1 MIEHVAHPDQFLAQ
15 AAALVRPGGY
25 VVMTT
30 PNGRYLRNT
39 LPKFSECEDAGRYEA
54 VQFRPNSD
62 GHIFL
67 LHPDEID
74 GLARRAGLD
83 VDALTLFT
91 NPLTSG
97 HMKSEVVL
105 AVLPAGIVRADR
117 SRITSAAARPAG
129 DLPRSHGGA
138 FPEACPVKRL
148 RVALVADLAEE
159 RWPSMDLVAEML
171 LGQLRGQRFAASLDV
186 QMLRPS
192 LTPRGRGVGRYIN
205 RFWDYSRWL
214 RTRANS
220 FDIFHIVDHSYA
232 HLAHVLPATRTV
244 VTCHDA
250 DAFMPLVDPSVIPTR
265 LPKVL
270 TRFVL
275 SGMRKAACVTCDT
288 AATRDEVG
296 KYNLVRPDRLV
307 VVPVGVHP
315 ALTST
320 AVPDSDAALEQ
331 ILGPVRP
338 DVPELLHVGSCIPAS
353 ASTCCCASWR
363 RSSRSIHA

>member
-1 MIEHVAHPDQFLAQ
+1 
-15 AAALVRPGGY
+15 
-25 VVMTT
+25 
-30 PNGRYLRNT
+30 
-39 LPKFSECEDAGRYEA
+39 
-54 VQFRPNSD
+54 
-62 GHIFL
+62 
-67 LHPDEID
+67 
-74 GLARRAGLD
+74 
-83 VDALTLFT
+83 
-91 NPLTSG
+91 
-97 HMKSEVVL
+97 
-105 AVLPAGIVRADR
+105 
-117 SRITSAAARPAG
+117 
-129 DLPRSHGGA
+129 
-138 FPEACPVKRL
+138 
-148 RVALVADLAEE
+148 
-159 RWPSMDLVAEML
+159 MDLVAEML

-192 LTPRGRGVGRYIN
+192 LTPRGRGIGRYIN

-296 KYNLVRPDRLV
+296 KYDLVRPDRLV

-331 ILGPVRP
+331 MLGPVHP
-338 DVPELLHVGSCIPAS
+338 DVPELLHVGSCIPRKRIDLLLRIVAS
-353 ASTCCCASWR
+353 VVEVNPRVRLVKAGGSLTAEQQELARSLGVDAHIVQMPFLETGTLAALYRRASVALVTSEREGFGLPVVEALASGTPVIATDIPVLREVGGGAASYAPLGDIAAWQLARADDAAQR
-363 RSSRSIHA
+363 RQRERAC